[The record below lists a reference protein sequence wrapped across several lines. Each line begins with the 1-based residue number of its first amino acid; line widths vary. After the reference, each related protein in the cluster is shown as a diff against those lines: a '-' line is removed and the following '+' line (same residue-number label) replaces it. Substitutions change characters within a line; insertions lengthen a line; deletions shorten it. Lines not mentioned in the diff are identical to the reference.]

1 MTNDELEARLDQL
14 ESRLHQI
21 ESTISGAGGAIKLA
35 AWATPICVGIFSVV
49 VQIAFK
55 FLS

>member
-1 MTNDELEARLDQL
+1 MTNDALEARLDQL